1 MKELLKLLGVF
12 LANTGV
18 ATFVVARFSQPEQGM
33 TILLTILGVLTIHLI
48 EARTRNPQANKFS
61 WRPFRTA
68 PIHSRYPKMSEADIS
83 RVREKLVQGRQSAY
97 KRSA

>member
-33 TILLTILGVLTIHLI
+33 TVLLTLCGVCAISLF
-48 EARTRNPQANKFS
+48 ESRMSKR
-61 WRPFRTA
+61 

-83 RVREKLVQGRQSAY
+83 RVRAKLIEGRRLALRKSA
-97 KRSA
+97 

>member
-1 MKELLKLLGVF
+1 MKELAKLLGVF
-12 LANTGV
+12 CANTGI

-48 EARTRNPQANKFS
+48 EARTRN
-61 WRPFRTA
+61 R

-83 RVREKLVQGRQSAY
+83 RVRAKLIEGRRLALRKSA
-97 KRSA
+97 

>member
-12 LANTGV
+12 CANTGI

-48 EARTRNPQANKFS
+48 EARTRN
-61 WRPFRTA
+61 R

>member
-12 LANTGV
+12 CANTGI

-48 EARTRNPQANKFS
+48 EARTRN
-61 WRPFRTA
+61 R
-68 PIHSRYPKMSEADIS
+68 PIHSARRATFGSRYPKMSEADIS